1 MRPTRTPSVL
11 LAVVIVAAAVLL
23 LALPVSGGAAASRS
37 AAGPATIGTESQEPR
52 SSQAPSDF
60 CGRISTRNCAK
71 VLLRAQKVRTPTN
84 FLLAVHLESEEKL
97 PVELSVAFPRGMAF
111 ARRGV
116 GCSNEHKEAGICP
129 RDARLGKVWGE
140 WDVVIS
146 DFSFPCIA
154 HALAPLKVFNAS
166 SWLGYV
172 IGGYFNVECLPCQP
186 GSCVLY
192 LTNRFQENVLR
203 IILPNWEQ
211 RLEQQAPHLAPFRAT
226 MSDFFMGA
234 QGKTTAGVPL
244 LRTPRG
250 CDRERGWK
258 SVVKLTFDD
267 GSTKRFTSR
276 HRCHR

>member
-23 LALPVSGGAAASRS
+23 LALLVSGGAAASRS
-37 AAGPATIGTESQEPR
+37 AAGPATIGTGSQEPR
-52 SSQAPSDF
+52 SGQAPSDF

-71 VLLRAQKVRTPTN
+71 VLLRAQKVRTPSN
-84 FLLAVHLESEEKL
+84 FLLAVHLESEKL
-97 PVELSVAFPRGMAF
+97 PVVLRVAFPRGMVF

-116 GCSNEHKEAGICP
+116 GCSNEQREADFCP
-129 RDARLGKVWGE
+129 SDARLGKVQGE
-140 WDVVIS
+140 WNVVTP

-154 HALAPLKVFNAS
+154 NALAPLKVFNAS

-172 IGGYFNVECLPCQP
+172 IAGTFNVECLPCQP
-186 GSCVLY
+186 SECVLH

-203 IILPNWEQ
+203 IVLPNWEQ
-211 RLEQQAPHLAPFRAT
+211 RLEQQAPQQAPVQAT
-226 MSDFFMGA
+226 MSDFFMSIRGR
-234 QGKTTAGVPL
+234 TTAGVPL
-244 LRTPRG
+244 LRTPRR

-258 SVVKLTFDD
+258 SVVKVSFDD